1 MSELNNLNSTRRM
14 LRHVMHVAEQ
24 TRNSM
29 GQAAQPH
36 TRPSSEPSMEI
47 ITDALVYLAQ
57 AREGFIITLRT
68 PTSLSTRELRALIER
83 VMVDWDW
90 LASMGLERQAEPE
103 ILPVEEPLIAYHHSL
118 LALGVLPRLPPE
130 AVTYP
135 GIRRTYSDIPVPST
149 PHETLDRLEEMERAL
164 AEVEAA
170 GGDMDVWLKEAVR
183 HTYGFFEATHWLMVN
198 SLRHLL

>member
-1 MSELNNLNSTRRM
+1 MTELTDLETTRRM
-14 LRHVMHVAEQ
+14 LRRLMHVAEQ
-24 TRNSM
+24 TRKSM
-29 GQAAQPH
+29 GLAAQPH
-36 TRPSSEPSMEI
+36 NRPESQPQMDI
-47 ITDALVYLAQ
+47 ITDALDYLAQ

-68 PTSLSTRELRALIER
+68 PTSLTTTEMRALIQR

-90 LASMGLERQAEPE
+90 LQAMGLERQAEPE

-135 GIRRTYSDIPVPST
+135 GYRRTYSDIPVPST

-170 GGDMDVWLKEAVR
+170 DGDIDLWFKEAVR
-183 HTYGFFEATHWLMVN
+183 HTYGFFEATHWLMTN